1 MDKILITI
9 VGVGFCAVVKT
20 IYELRRKKMNK
31 VEQIDKIFEEQFRE
45 TFRKAVEPYI
55 SDRVLVIGD
64 DKPLMLVNR
73 PISKEVKLLKEHK
86 P

>member
-1 MDKILITI
+1 MS
-9 VGVGFCAVVKT
+9 
-20 IYELRRKKMNK
+20 K
-31 VEQIDKIFEEQFRE
+31 VEQIDKILEEQFRE

-55 SDRVLVIGD
+55 SDRTLVIGD

-73 PISKEVKLLKEHK
+73 PISKEVELLKEHK